1 MTIEQALSALQGA
14 SDPKTAAAHTPGAAG
29 NNVYQAQAA
38 VSASAQ
44 NLQKVAGAPGLQ
56 QGSAQVDADVLL
68 KIASRIAAAE
78 EQAIVAEGSALG
90 AAIFDGFMKAAGSTI
105 HAVDQHAPQYR
116 PARQQTIDDVAYKV
130 ASASAADAWDV
141 IDALQPPARQQTIDD
156 VAYKVASAS
165 AADAWQALDALGAP
179 SESRAYQMKV
189 AAAERQEFSEGLVS
203 GLDKVAEFCAAAFE
217 QGNELAAAALAPR

>member
-1 MTIEQALSALQGA
+1 MSKQMTIEQALSALQGA

-130 ASASAADAWDV
+130 ASASAADAW
-141 IDALQPPARQQTIDD
+141 
-156 VAYKVASAS
+156 
-165 AADAWQALDALGAP
+165 QALDALGAP

>member
-130 ASASAADAWDV
+130 ASASAADAW
-141 IDALQPPARQQTIDD
+141 
-156 VAYKVASAS
+156 
-165 AADAWQALDALGAP
+165 QALDALGAP

-203 GLDKVAEFCAAAFE
+203 GLDKLAEFCAAAFE